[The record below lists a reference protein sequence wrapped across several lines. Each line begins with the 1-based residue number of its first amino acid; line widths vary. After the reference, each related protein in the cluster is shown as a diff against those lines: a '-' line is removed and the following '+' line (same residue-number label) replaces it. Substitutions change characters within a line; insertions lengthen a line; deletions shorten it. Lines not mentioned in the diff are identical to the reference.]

1 METQDRQS
9 IAATLRREK
18 ERLAVQ
24 IMERQLARQP
34 HLQRQYQSREQ
45 GLYLQDTAYHLQ
57 YLAEAVEHE
66 EAELF
71 LQYID
76 WARVL
81 LENLGVPAADLA
93 SNLQCLAAVLEG
105 EFPAAKGKAI
115 ANTLSRAVARMSEP
129 LPGLPT
135 FLAAEEP
142 LGILAA
148 RFIGFLLAGDRL
160 AASRLILEAATT
172 GTPVADIYEHVF
184 AKSQYEIGRLWQ
196 THKISVAQEHFCTA
210 ATQLVMS
217 QCFPYVAAGEKN
229 GRTMVAACV
238 AGELHEIGMRMVAD
252 FFEMRG
258 WDTMFLG
265 ANMPVA
271 GVLKA
276 IADRRPDL
284 LAISATMTFHVPDV
298 ARLIERVRAGAG
310 AKNLKILVGGRPFNI
325 AGDLWRKIGAD
336 ACAVDA
342 RQAANYGERLL
353 GA

>member
-1 METQDRQS
+1 MKTQDRQA

-18 ERLAVQ
+18 DRLATVT
-24 IMERQLARQP
+24 MEQQMLRQP

-45 GLYLQDTAYHLQ
+45 RLYLQDTAYHLQ
-57 YLAEAVEHE
+57 YLAEAVEHDE
-66 EAELF
+66 PQLF

-93 SNLQCLAAVLEG
+93 VNLQCLAAVLEG
-105 EFPAAKGKAI
+105 KLPAANGKAI
-115 ANTLSRAVARMSEP
+115 ANILDRAVARMSEP

-135 FLAAEEP
+135 FLAAKEP

-148 RFIGFLLAGDRL
+148 RFIGFLLARDRL
-160 AASRLILEAATT
+160 AASRLILDAVTT

-184 AKSQYEIGRLWQ
+184 AKSQFEIGRLWQ

-210 ATQLVMS
+210 ATQMIMS
-217 QCFPYVAAGEKN
+217 QLFPYIAAGEKN
-229 GRTMVAACV
+229 GRTLIAACV

-276 IADRRPDL
+276 VADRRPDL
-284 LAISATMTFHVPDV
+284 LAISATMTFHIPDA
-298 ARLIERVRAGAG
+298 ARLIEGVRAGVG
-310 AKNLKILVGGRPFNI
+310 AKKLKILVGGRPFNI

-336 ACAVDA
+336 ACAADA
-342 RQAANYGERLL
+342 RQAADYGERLL

>member
-1 METQDRQS
+1 MEHD
-9 IAATLRREK
+9 E
-18 ERLAVQ
+18 
-24 IMERQLARQP
+24 P
-34 HLQRQYQSREQ
+34 
-45 GLYLQDTAYHLQ
+45 
-57 YLAEAVEHE
+57 
-66 EAELF
+66 ELF

-81 LENLGVPAADLA
+81 LANLGVPDADLA
-93 SNLQCLAAVLEG
+93 VNLQCLAAVLDG
-105 EFPAAKGKAI
+105 ELPVADRG
-115 ANTLSRAVARMSEP
+115 AVATILGRALAHMSEP
-129 LPGLPT
+129 APEPPS

-142 LGILAA
+142 LGITAA

-160 AASRLILEAATT
+160 AASRLILDAVTT

-217 QCFPYVAAGEKN
+217 QCFPYIAAGEKN
-229 GRTMVAACV
+229 GRTLVATCV

-265 ANMPVA
+265 ANMPMA

-276 IADRRPDL
+276 IADRQPDL
-284 LAISATMTFHVPDV
+284 LAISVTMTFHIPDA
-298 ARLIERVRAGAG
+298 ARLIGRVRAGAG
-310 AKNLKILVGGRPFNI
+310 AEKTKILVGGRPFNM
-325 AGDLWRKIGAD
+325 AGNLWKKVGAD
-336 ACAVDA
+336 AWAADA
-342 RQAANYGERLL
+342 RQAADYGERLL